1 MFCDQFD
8 DCTCTWGLRQG
19 LPGAEILLLL
29 VVPLVKVARHFI
41 GVGCGGCPDIGWRR
55 WGEGLSVKYL
65 HRVS

>member
-41 GVGCGGCPDIGWRR
+41 GVEGG
-55 WGEGLSVKYL
+55 
-65 HRVS
+65 